1 MYKQKQSPYYDPF
14 VTKIPTPSFELIV
27 NYMER
32 HDETTAE
39 FPHTHTSCEIY
50 YALEG
55 EVHLSVE
62 GEIHTLCAGE
72 FAFLPPETTHRAIY
86 EPGLAKKYF
95 VIIFDLREHAAPP
108 RQGEREDVYTVLTRA
123 MNGGVCFG
131 ADRNHAQ
138 EIFAGICREIAERPF
153 GWQEM
158 LQSLYLGLI
167 LSVLRNV
174 IPDGARG
181 ERQEP
186 ANLAIEITKYIYA
199 NYDRDITLQD
209 IADAL
214 YISPRH
220 ISRLFYEYFGTS
232 FAKTLSIYR
241 LNYAKN
247 YLCDT
252 DLSVEEIAP
261 LVGFATPNALYRL
274 FREMEGMSVSEYR
287 KKVRA
292 LAKEGASKER

>member
-14 VTKIPTPSFELIV
+14 VTRIPTPSFELIV

-62 GEIHTLCAGE
+62 GEIHAMSPGD

-95 VIIFDLREHAAPP
+95 VIIFDLKEHAALSK
-108 RQGEREDVYTVLTRA
+108 QGEDTAYAVLA
-123 MNGGVCFG
+123 GVLASGVCFG
-131 ADRNHAQ
+131 RDHNNAQ
-138 EIFAGICREIAERPF
+138 KIFEEICREIVERPF
-153 GWQEM
+153 GWEMM
-158 LQSLYLGLI
+158 LQSLYLQLI
-167 LSVLRNV
+167 LSVMRNIV
-174 IPDGARG
+174 PGDGAGKRR
-181 ERQEP
+181 EAP
-186 ANLAIEITKYIYA
+186 NLAIEITKYIYA

-287 KKVRA
+287 QQYRT
-292 LAKEGASKER
+292 LAATRDGEE